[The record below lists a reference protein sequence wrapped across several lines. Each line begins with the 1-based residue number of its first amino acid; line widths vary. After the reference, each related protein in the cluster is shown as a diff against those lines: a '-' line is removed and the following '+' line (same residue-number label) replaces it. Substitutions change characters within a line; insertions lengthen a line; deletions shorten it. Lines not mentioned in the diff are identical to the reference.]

1 MTITGNPESQ
11 LGLAQKRADIA
22 EAESLALRAA
32 LAASVDET
40 ERARRWVI
48 ALEQHNAHTATL
60 VNDLTADDYLHGCG
74 DLLTE
79 LSDHVNGTVKGQ

>member
-11 LGLAQKRADIA
+11 LELAQSRADIA

-32 LAASVDET
+32 LATSVDET
-40 ERARRWVI
+40 ERARRWAI
-48 ALEQHNAHTATL
+48 ALEQHNAHTVAL
-60 VNDLTADDYLHGCG
+60 VNELTENDYLHDFG

-79 LSDHVNGTVKGQ
+79 LSDHVNGMVKGQ